1 MSIKFIETP
10 EPIGNFVNLRITGNH
25 VYVSGQGPF
34 DDEGKL
40 IVGKVGKDLNIDEAY
55 EAARRVG
62 ISILSVIKNEIG
74 FEKINKVVK
83 ILGLVNCTEN
93 FINHPKV
100 INGCSDLLVAH
111 FGKEKG
117 MHARSALGVYV
128 LPNNI
133 PVEIEAIFE
142 LSEKL

>member
-1 MSIKFIETP
+1 MNIKFIQTP
-10 EPIGNFVNLRITGNH
+10 KPIGNFVNVRVTGNYA
-25 VYVSGQGPF
+25 YVSGQGPF
-34 DDEGKL
+34 DDHGKL
-40 IVGKVGKDLNIDEAY
+40 ITGKVGKDLDINEAY

-93 FINHPKV
+93 FINQPKV
-100 INGCSDLLVAH
+100 INGCSDLLVTH

-117 MHARSALGVYV
+117 VHARSALGVYV

-142 LSEKL
+142 LTEKL